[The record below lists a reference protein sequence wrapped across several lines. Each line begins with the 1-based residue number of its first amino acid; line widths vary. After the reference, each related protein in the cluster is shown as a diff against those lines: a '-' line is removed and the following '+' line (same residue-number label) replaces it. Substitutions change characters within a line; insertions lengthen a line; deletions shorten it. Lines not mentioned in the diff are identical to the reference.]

1 MDYLDRSKIGAMQIR
16 WHLDS
21 SFSCMNYRSDDG
33 KTSVSVGFYSCL
45 GRLQSLSSTCLAWN
59 LLETCRIPVLNVS
72 LDAQSEALTFSGS
85 LWEETPLG
93 KRSSNLFMLGVFGYS
108 ERATSSWV
116 FQKQF
121 WRCWLNFGRKVT
133 SRLSFAKFLVGN
145 SGLPDMAVLWN
156 LEWLW
161 FLHESC
167 LDCTFARVMP
177 RMYFCTSH
185 ASNVLL
191 HALCLECTFAR
202 IMPRLCFSQTKRSC
216 VLTSMVFGPAKSWNR
231 SRN

>member
-1 MDYLDRSKIGAMQIR
+1 MISKLTKICKYFLSQTSNYELANLPWCRWLDGGATTTLRWILAVMNSDQVDWKELDLKDSMDFDIWRIRWIRYLDRSKIGAMQIR
-16 WHLDS
+16 WHLES

-85 LWEETPLG
+85 LWETPLG

-133 SRLSFAKFLVGN
+133 SRLRFAKIFQGKYGHPHENVHC
-145 SGLPDMAVLWN
+145 N
-156 LEWLW
+156 LEL
-161 FLHESC
+161 
-167 LDCTFARVMP
+167 
-177 RMYFCTSH
+177 
-185 ASNVLL
+185 
-191 HALCLECTFAR
+191 
-202 IMPRLCFSQTKRSC
+202 
-216 VLTSMVFGPAKSWNR
+216 
-231 SRN
+231 